1 MTREE
6 TEAQGVEQLAW
17 GQGRALTGTHME
29 NEGKAFTSVQFAVG
43 FLELSDR
50 SLLR

>member
-6 TEAQGVEQLAW
+6 IETQGVEQAAP

-29 NEGKAFTSVQFAVG
+29 NEGKAFTFIQFVMG
-43 FLELSDR
+43 SLELSDR
-50 SLLR
+50 SFLR